1 MKTIRKVAAVFI
13 VSLLWASAVQA
24 GEESGEKTQSPYFFV
39 KSEDPGVDP
48 LPLKSTTVHS
58 SISGVIAEVV
68 VTQLYRNEGGKAL
81 EAIYVFPASTRAA
94 VHGMKMIIGERIITA
109 TIREREKARQ
119 EYEQAKQQGKSA
131 SLLEQQ
137 RPNVFQMNVANI
149 LPGDEIRVEL
159 RYTELLVPLEGVYE
173 FVYPTVVGPRYA
185 GGGADDNP
193 QDGWVSTPYLHQ
205 GEPPTSTFYMTVD
218 LSSGVPIQDVS
229 CTTHKVQTAF
239 EKPDVAWIELDPSE
253 RHSGNRDF
261 ILRYR
266 LSGGQ
271 IETGM
276 ILFEG
281 KKENHF
287 LLMVQPPE
295 RVSQREIPPREY
307 IFIVDV
313 SGSMRGFPLDISK
326 TLLKDLIGQLRPVD
340 RFNVLLFAGG
350 SSLLSER
357 SISATPENI
366 QRAVTVIERQ
376 RGGGGT
382 QLLPALKRALSLTHG
397 EGVSRSVVVVTDG
410 YVRVEKESFDL
421 IRTHL
426 GDANLFAFGI
436 GSSVNR
442 HLIEGMARI
451 GMGEPLVITRP
462 EEASAKAKRFRELI
476 DSPVLTDIRVDYANF
491 HVYDVEPPSLPDV
504 MAERPVIIFGKW
516 RGKPHGHVL
525 LSGMGGSGEFEKRID
540 VARFSPDPKHSALRY
555 LWARHRISL
564 LSDYNRLS
572 PEDDRVAEVTQLGLA
587 YNLLTSYTSFV
598 AVDERVRESD
608 GKRVTVKQPLPLPR
622 GVSDHAVGGRAPGV
636 STMALKTQEVR
647 EAGGQDKDPGVR
659 RGANELKVRI
669 STVSVEGGL
678 DVEQIRRILQG
689 RLAAVQG
696 CFRSLSRGPHRE
708 AKRILLLTLDGW
720 GQVQR
725 ISLQTKGDPQL
736 AKCLETSLMS
746 AHFPNTT
753 DGLEAT
759 IRIVLQMM

>member
-1 MKTIRKVAAVFI
+1 
-13 VSLLWASAVQA
+13 
-24 GEESGEKTQSPYFFV
+24 
-39 KSEDPGVDP
+39 
-48 LPLKSTTVHS
+48 
-58 SISGVIAEVV
+58 
-68 VTQLYRNEGGKAL
+68 
-81 EAIYVFPASTRAA
+81 
-94 VHGMKMIIGERIITA
+94 
-109 TIREREKARQ
+109 
-119 EYEQAKQQGKSA
+119 
-131 SLLEQQ
+131 
-137 RPNVFQMNVANI
+137 
-149 LPGDEIRVEL
+149 
-159 RYTELLVPLEGVYE
+159 
-173 FVYPTVVGPRYA
+173 
-185 GGGADDNP
+185 
-193 QDGWVSTPYLHQ
+193 
-205 GEPPTSTFYMTVD
+205 MTVD
-218 LSSGVPIQDVS
+218 LTSGVPIQDVR
-229 CTTHKVQTAF
+229 CATHKVQTAF
-239 EKPDVAWIELDPSE
+239 ERPDVAWIELDPSE
-253 RHSGNRDF
+253 RHGGNRDF

-266 LSGGQ
+266 LSGGR

-281 KKENHF
+281 NKENHF

-326 TLLKDLIGQLRPVD
+326 GLLKDLIGQLRPVD

-382 QLLPALKRALSLTHG
+382 RLLPALKRALSLPHG

-426 GDANLFAFGI
+426 GNANLFGFGI

-442 HLIEGMARI
+442 HLIEGMARV
-451 GMGEPLVITRP
+451 GMGEPFVITHP

-476 DSPVLTDIRVDYANF
+476 ESPILTDIQVDYANF
-491 HVYDVEPPSLPDV
+491 QVYDVEPPSLPDV

-525 LSGMGGSGEFEKRID
+525 LSGMGGSGGFKKRID
-540 VARFSPDPKHSALRY
+540 VARFSPNPKHSALRY

-572 PEDDRVAEVTQLGLA
+572 PEDDRVAEVTQLGLT
-587 YNLLTSYTSFV
+587 YNLLTAYTSFV

-608 GKRVTVKQPLPLPR
+608 GKRVTVKQPLPLPH
-622 GVSDHAVGGRAPGV
+622 GVSDHAVGGRAPGGAV
-636 STMALKTQEVR
+636 PTMALKCQEVR
-647 EAGGQDKDPGVR
+647 EAGRQDKGPGV
-659 RGANELKVRI
+659 GKGSNEIKVRL
-669 STVSVEGGL
+669 STVSVQGGL
-678 DVEQIRRILQG
+678 DVEQVRKVLQA
-689 RLAAVQG
+689 RLAEIQG
-696 CFRSLSRGPHRE
+696 CFQGLPSGLTPRE
-708 AKRILLLTLDGW
+708 LKRILLLTLDGR
-720 GQVQR
+720 GQVQQV
-725 ISLQTKGDPQL
+725 SLQRDGDARL
-736 AKCLETSLMS
+736 AKCLQRSLTSVR
-746 AHFPNTT
+746 FPNTT
-753 DGLEAT
+753 DGEGAK